1 MASFGSDLLAV
12 ALAGTAA
19 GERPLRHV
27 AELPARGGR
36 PHSWPEWAESDVVR
50 AFADRGISRPWS
62 HQAAAADLAHAGRHV
77 VISTGTASGKSLA
90 YQLPALNALATDPRA
105 RVLYL
110 SPTKALGHDQLRTAH
125 ALTAAVPRLRDPGFA
140 VAPTAYDGDSPAEV
154 RRFARERSRW
164 LFSNPDM
171 IHLSILRNHARWAVM
186 LRGLRFVIV
195 DECHYY
201 RGVFGSNVAMVLRRL
216 LRLCERY
223 SARPDCTPTFIFA
236 SATTDSPGATAAEL
250 IGLPVEE
257 VVEDGSPQGARTVA
271 LWEPALRTDLTGE
284 NGAPVRRSAGAEA
297 ARVMA
302 DLVAEGAQ
310 TLTFVRSRRAAE
322 LTALGARAQL
332 DDIAPGLSGTVASYR
347 AGYLAE
353 DRTALERALAE
364 GRLRGLATTNALEL
378 GVDIAGLDAV
388 VLAGF
393 PGTVASFWQQA
404 GRSGRRGQGA
414 LVVLIARDDPLDTY
428 LVHHP
433 AALLDKPVERVVIDP
448 ANPYLLG
455 PQLLCAASELPLDE
469 REVASY
475 GAADV
480 AQSLV
485 DAGLLRRRGGKY
497 FPAPGLQPHGAVDIR
512 GAAGGQI
519 VILEAD
525 TGRLLGSV
533 GVDQAPASVHPGAVY
548 LHQGDTYVVDTLDT
562 DDGIVY
568 VHAEDPGYATFA
580 RELTDIAVTG
590 PGERSRFGPVTL
602 GLVPVRVTHRVV
614 GYLRRRL
621 SGEVIDFIELDM
633 PEHVLP
639 TTAVMYTIAPDA
651 LADKGIE
658 PPRIPGSLH
667 AAEHAAIGLLPLVA
681 SCDRGDI
688 GGMSTAIGPDGLPT
702 VFVYDGYPGGA
713 GFAERGFRRAR
724 IWLAATAGAIEAC
737 ECPSGCPSCVQSPK
751 CGNGNDPLDKA
762 GAVLVLRLVLAEL
775 GGE

>member
-1 MASFGSDLLAV
+1 MASFGSDLLAA
-12 ALAGTAA
+12 ALAGTDVD
-19 GERPLRHV
+19 ERPLRHV
-27 AELPARGGR
+27 AELPPRSGR
-36 PHSWPEWAESDVVR
+36 PHAWPAWAEPDVVR
-50 AFADRGISRPWS
+50 AFADRGISCPWT
-62 HQAAAADLAHAGRHV
+62 HQAVAAELAHAGRHV
-77 VISTGTASGKSLA
+77 VVSTGTASGKSLA
-90 YQLPALNALATDPRA
+90 YQLPVLNALATDPRA

-110 SPTKALGHDQLRTAH
+110 SPTKALGHDQLRAAH
-125 ALTAAVPRLRDPGFA
+125 ALTAAVPRLHD
-140 VAPTAYDGDSPAEV
+140 VAPTAYDGDSPPEV

-171 IHLSILRNHARWAVM
+171 IHLSILRNHARWAVL

-216 LRLCERY
+216 LRLCARY
-223 SARPDCTPTFIFA
+223 AAAPTVIFA
-236 SATTDSPGATAAEL
+236 SATTDSPGVTAAEL

-257 VVEDGSPQGARTVA
+257 VIEDGSPQGARTVA
-271 LWEPALRTDLTGE
+271 LWEPALRADLTGE

-302 DLVAEGAQ
+302 DLIAEGAQ

-322 LTALGARAQL
+322 LTALGAQARL
-332 DDIAPGLSGTVASYR
+332 DDIAPELSRAVASYR

-353 DRTALERALAE
+353 DRAGLERALAQ

-428 LVHHP
+428 LVHNP
-433 AALLDKPVERVVIDP
+433 TALLGKPVERVVIDP
-448 ANPYLLG
+448 ANPYIVG
-455 PQLLCAASELPLDE
+455 PQLLCAATELPLDE
-469 REVASY
+469 AEVRDF
-475 GAADV
+475 GAAAV
-480 AQSLV
+480 VEGLV
-485 DAGLLRRRGGKY
+485 DDGLLRRRNGKY
-497 FPAPGLQPHGAVDIR
+497 FPAPGLEPHDGVDIR
-512 GAAGGQI
+512 GSTGGQI
-519 VILEAD
+519 VIVEAD

-533 GVDQAPASVHPGAVY
+533 GVGQAPASIHPGAVY
-548 LHQGDTYVVDTLDT
+548 LHQGDSYVVDALDIG
-562 DDGIVY
+562 DGIAF
-568 VHAEDPGYATFA
+568 VHAEEPGYATFA
-580 RELTDIAVTG
+580 REITDIAVTG
-590 PGERSRFGPVTL
+590 AGERSQFGPVTL
-602 GLVPVRVTHRVV
+602 GLVPVTVNHRVV

-621 SGEVIDFIELDM
+621 SGEVIDFVELEM
-633 PEHVLP
+633 PEHTLA
-639 TTAVMYTIAPDA
+639 TTAVMYTITPEA
-651 LADKGIE
+651 LLRKGIDA
-658 PPRIPGSLH
+658 PRIPGSLH
-667 AAEHAAIGLLPLVA
+667 AAEHAAIALLPLVA

-688 GGMSTAIGPDGLPT
+688 GGMSTAVGPDPDGLPS

-724 IWLAATAGAIEAC
+724 TWLGATAAAIEAC
-737 ECPSGCPSCVQSPK
+737 ECRLGCPSCVQSPK

-762 GAVLVLRLVLAEL
+762 GAALVLQLVLDQL
-775 GGE
+775 PHQ